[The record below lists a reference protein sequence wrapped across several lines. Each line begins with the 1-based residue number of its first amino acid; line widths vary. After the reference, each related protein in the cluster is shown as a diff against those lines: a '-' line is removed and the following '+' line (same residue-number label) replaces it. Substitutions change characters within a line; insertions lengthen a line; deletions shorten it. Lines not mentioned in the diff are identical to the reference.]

1 MPVNLARRTDSMA
14 HDIQMPRFGT
24 AGGGQS
30 IMASKFCPGTEWS
43 LQFDDGVKPDLR
55 WLGVLLCAVSSC
67 VSIATATY
75 VIVQLT

>member
-1 MPVNLARRTDSMA
+1 MA
-14 HDIQMPRFGT
+14 HDIQVLQFGA
-24 AGGGQS
+24 AGGGQTM
-30 IMASKFCPGTEWS
+30 MAAKFCPGTEWS

-75 VIVQLT
+75 MIVQLT